1 MLYAR
6 HILDTG
12 YTVVHVTMTAFQGKT
27 ADNKQI
33 YNVSGDNNTGDNIGG
48 EIKQD

>member
-1 MLYAR
+1 MP
-6 HILDTG
+6 
-12 YTVVHVTMTAFQGKT
+12 AFQGKT

-33 YNVSGDNNTGDNIGG
+33 YNVPGDTNTGDNIGG